1 MMFEEV
7 PELGIAESDPA
18 PYFGFLE
25 PERTDGI
32 GVRLV
37 GAENLM
43 YFCDGI
49 LDCRSISSKL
59 CG

>member
-1 MMFEEV
+1 MFEEV
-7 PELGIAESDPA
+7 PELGITEPYPA

-37 GAENLM
+37 GTENLV
-43 YFCDGI
+43 YFCDGL
-49 LDCRSISSKL
+49 LDRRSISSKL